1 MKRYY
6 FAIVAAVLLCACAS
20 TRNTSRSST
29 QERVEERAESERQ
42 TSTQEQTEEQRD
54 VVTISKTTT
63 ETKSTTTIYDT
74 SSPAADSLGIPPP
87 SRRPQRKRKPQTR
100 RQPSINPLFVR
111 SSTSNYAKPPTNK
124 PRRTNRKTQARKRS
138 KRIRHR
144 RTCVGSASLQSA
156 QLSLWDVF
164 SYSVLS
170 VENKFISLYRC
181 RFTASCVVRVLLRRP
196 RIFAKVVKLLSNIF
210 HLDSQF
216 AEYRVYTLDKY
227 KVS

>member
-1 MKRYY
+1 M
-6 FAIVAAVLLCACAS
+6 AAVLLCACAS

-87 SRRPQRKRKPQTR
+87 QQTTTTETKTTNTTATVDKSVIRHDEQTGRHKHGRDQRGFDTEEPALARHHC
-100 RQPSINPLFVR
+100 NLHNCHHGMFF
-111 SSTSNYAKPPTNK
+111 
-124 PRRTNRKTQARKRS
+124 RTPFCRS
-138 KRIRHR
+138 K
-144 RTCVGSASLQSA
+144 
-156 QLSLWDVF
+156 
-164 SYSVLS
+164 
-170 VENKFISLYRC
+170 ISLYLC
-181 RFTASCVVRVLLRRP
+181 TDVVLRHRALCGCCFGDP

-216 AEYRVYTLDKY
+216 TEYRVYTLDKY

>member
-74 SSPAADSLGIPPP
+74 SSPAADSLG
-87 SRRPQRKRKPQTR
+87 RHKHGRDQRGFDTEEPALARHHC
-100 RQPSINPLFVR
+100 NLHNCHHGMFF
-111 SSTSNYAKPPTNK
+111 
-124 PRRTNRKTQARKRS
+124 RTPFCRS
-138 KRIRHR
+138 K
-144 RTCVGSASLQSA
+144 
-156 QLSLWDVF
+156 
-164 SYSVLS
+164 
-170 VENKFISLYRC
+170 ISLYLC
-181 RFTASCVVRVLLRRP
+181 TDVVLRHRALCGCCFGDP
-196 RIFAKVVKLLSNIF
+196 AFLQKLSNCCQIF
-210 HLDSQF
+210 FTSIRNLLNIGF
-216 AEYRVYTLDKY
+216 IR
-227 KVS
+227 

>member
-87 SRRPQRKRKPQTR
+87 QQTTTTETKTTNTTATVDKSVIRQIVDEQLREAANEQTGRHKHGRDQRGFDTEEPALARHHC
-100 RQPSINPLFVR
+100 NLHNCHHGMFF
-111 SSTSNYAKPPTNK
+111 
-124 PRRTNRKTQARKRS
+124 RTPFCRS
-138 KRIRHR
+138 K
-144 RTCVGSASLQSA
+144 
-156 QLSLWDVF
+156 
-164 SYSVLS
+164 
-170 VENKFISLYRC
+170 ISLYLC
-181 RFTASCVVRVLLRRP
+181 TDVVLRHRALCGCCFGDP
-196 RIFAKVVKLLSNIF
+196 AFLQKLSNCCQIF
-210 HLDSQF
+210 FTSIRNLLNIGF
-216 AEYRVYTLDKY
+216 IR
-227 KVS
+227 